1 MMPEN
6 YRYSLPPK
14 AGEQRLL
21 GQLTGAA
28 CAVECA
34 EIIERHAGLVVLI
47 APDMQNALRLRDEI
61 QQFTDQHV
69 TTLPDWETLPYDSFS
84 PHQEIISTRL
94 STLYQL
100 PNMTRGVLILP
111 VNTLMQRVC
120 PHSFLHGH
128 ALVLKK
134 GQRLSRDKLR
144 SQLEQAGY
152 RSVDQVM
159 EHGEYATRGALL
171 DLFPMGSEEP
181 YRIDFFDDEI
191 DSLRL
196 FDVDT
201 QRTLNEVPHINLLPA
216 HEFPTDKT
224 AIELFRSQWRE
235 QFEVRR
241 DAEHIYQQVSKGVW
255 PAGIE
260 YWQPLF
266 FSEPLPS
273 LFSYFPN
280 NTLIVN
286 TGNLE
291 QSAERFWQDIQQRF
305 ESRRVDPMRPLLP
318 SDSLWL
324 RVDGLFTELKAWPRV
339 QLKTD
344 TLPEKAANV
353 NLAYLPLPELAI
365 QHQQKSPLDAL
376 RRFIEQFDGQVIFSV
391 ESEGRRE
398 TLQELLARIKLNPT
412 LINTLEQAQE
422 RGTYLIIGASEHGFI
437 DTLRQRALICESDLL
452 GERVSRRR
460 QDSRRTIN
468 TDTLIRNLAEL
479 RPGQPV
485 VHLEHGVGRYA
496 GLTTLE
502 AGGIKAEYLIL
513 TYAGEDKLYVPVSS
527 LHLISRYAG
536 GADENAPLHKLG
548 GDAWSRARQKAAE
561 RVRDVAAE
569 LLDIYAQRAAKSGF
583 AFKHDKTQ
591 YQLFCESFPFE
602 TTPDQAQ
609 AINAVLSDM
618 CQPLAMDRLVCGD
631 VGFGKTEVA
640 MRAAFLAVENHK
652 QVAVLV
658 PTTLL
663 AQQHFDNF
671 RDRFANWP
679 VKIEMISRFR
689 SAREQTQ
696 VLEETQ
702 EGKVDILIGTHKL
715 LQSDVRWRDLGL
727 LIVDEEH
734 RFGVRHKERIKAMR
748 ADVDILTLTA
758 TPIPRTLN
766 MAMSGMRDLSIIA
779 TPPARRLAVKTFV
792 REYDNLVVREAILRE
807 ILRGGQVYYLYNDVE
822 NIEKA
827 TQRLA
832 ELVPEARIA
841 IGHGQMRERE
851 LERVMNDFHHQRF
864 NVLVCTTIIETG
876 IDIPSANT
884 IIIERADHFGLAQL
898 HQLRGR
904 VGRSHHQAYA
914 YLLTPNPKA
923 MSTDAQKRLEA
934 IASLE
939 DLGAGFALA
948 THDLEIRGAGELLGD
963 DQSGQMTSVGFSL
976 YMELL
981 ESAVDALKAGREPSL
996 EDLINSQTDVEL
1008 RLPALLPDDFIPDVN
1023 TRLSLYK
1030 RIASA
1035 KTPAELDEL
1044 KVELIDRFGLLPD
1057 ASRYLLQVAALRQQA
1072 QALGIRRIE
1081 GNEKGGFIEFSEQ
1094 NRVDPSHLIGLLQRD
1109 PGTYRLDGPTRLK
1122 FMKDLSDRPQ
1132 RIEFIGS
1139 LLGNMA
1145 QHTLAA

>member
-1 MMPEN
+1 MMPEQ
-6 YRYSLPPK
+6 YRYTLPGK

-34 EIIERHAGLVVLI
+34 EIVERHAGLVVLI
-47 APDMQNALRLRDEI
+47 TPDMQNALRLRDEI
-61 QQFTDQHV
+61 RQFTAQPV
-69 TTLPDWETLPYDSFS
+69 MTLPDWETLPYDSFS
-84 PHQEIISTRL
+84 PHQEIISARL

-100 PNMTRGVLILP
+100 PSLTRGVLILP
-111 VNTLMQRVC
+111 VNTLMQKVC
-120 PHSFLHGH
+120 PHAFLHGH
-128 ALVLKK
+128 ALMLKK
-134 GQRLSRDKLR
+134 GQRLSRDRLR
-144 SQLEQAGY
+144 NQLEQAGY

-159 EHGEYATRGALL
+159 EHGEFATRGALL

-181 YRIDFFDDEI
+181 FRIDFFDDEI

-196 FDVDT
+196 FDADT
-201 QRTLNEVPHINLLPA
+201 QRTLNEVEHIHLLPA
-216 HEFPTDKT
+216 REFPTDKT

-241 DAEHIYQQVSKGVW
+241 DAEHVYQQVSKGTL

-266 FSEPLPS
+266 FSQPLPA
-273 LFSYFPN
+273 LFSYLPAG
-280 NTLIVN
+280 TLLVN
-286 TGNLE
+286 TGDI
-291 QSAERFWQDIQQRF
+291 QQGAERFWQDIQQRHD
-305 ESRRVDPMRPLLP
+305 SRRVDPMRPLLP
-318 SDSLWL
+318 PDALWL
-324 RVDGLFTELKAWPRV
+324 PVDTLFAELKQWPRV
-339 QLKTD
+339 QLRSD
-344 TLPEKAANV
+344 TLPDKAANI
-353 NLAYLPLPELAI
+353 NLGYQPLPDLAI
-365 QHQQKSPLDAL
+365 QHQNKSPLDAL
-376 RRFIEQFDGQVIFSV
+376 RRFVEQFGGQIVFSV

-398 TLQELLARIKLNPT
+398 TLQELLSRIKLSPAPVKS
-412 LINTLEQAQE
+412 LEQMASP
-422 RGTYLIIGASEHGFI
+422 GCYLMIGASEHGFI
-437 DTLRQRALICESDLL
+437 DTLRQRTLICESDLL

-513 TYAGEDKLYVPVSS
+513 HYAGEDKLYVPVSS

-536 GADENAPLHKLG
+536 GAEDSAPLHKLG
-548 GDAWSRARQKAAE
+548 GDAWTRARQKAAE
-561 RVRDVAAE
+561 KVRDVAAE
-569 LLDIYAQRAAKSGF
+569 LLDVYAQRAAHTGF
-583 AFKHDKTQ
+583 AFKHDREQ
-591 YQLFCESFPFE
+591 YQLFCQGFPFD

-618 CQPLAMDRLVCGD
+618 CRPLAMDRLVCGD

-679 VKIEMISRFR
+679 VRIEMLSRFR
-689 SAREQTQ
+689 SQKEQTQ
-696 VLEETQ
+696 VLEQTL

-748 ADVDILTLTA
+748 ANVDILTLTA

-766 MAMSGMRDLSIIA
+766 MAMSGIRDLSIIA

-792 REYDNLVVREAILRE
+792 REYDSLVVREAILRE

-827 TQRLA
+827 AQRLN
-832 ELVPEARIA
+832 ELVPEARIT
-841 IGHGQMRERE
+841 IGHGQMRERD

-923 MSTDAQKRLEA
+923 MSSDAHKRLEA

-948 THDLEIRGAGELLGD
+948 THDLEIRGAGELLGE
-963 DQSGQMTSVGFSL
+963 DQSGQMESVGFSL
-976 YMELL
+976 YMDLL
-981 ESAVDALKAGREPSL
+981 ESAVESLKAGREPSL
-996 EDLINSQTDVEL
+996 EDLISSQTDVEL

-1023 TRLSLYK
+1023 TRLSFYK

-1035 KTPAELDEL
+1035 KNDNELDDL
-1044 KVELIDRFGLLPD
+1044 KAELIDRFGKLPD
-1057 ASRYLLQVAALRQQA
+1057 AARHLLQVAGLRQQA
-1072 QALGIRRIE
+1072 QILGIKRIE
-1081 GNEKGGFIEFSEQ
+1081 GNDKGGFVEFSQ
-1094 NRVDPSHLIGLLQRD
+1094 HNRVDPTHLIGLLQRD
-1109 PGTYRLDGPTRLK
+1109 PKVYRLDGPSRLK
-1122 FMKDLSDRPQ
+1122 FIKDLGGYPQ
-1132 RIEFIGS
+1132 RLAFITT
-1139 LLGNMA
+1139 LLEEMA
-1145 QHTLAA
+1145 QHTCAA

>member
-1 MMPEN
+1 MMPEQ
-6 YRYSLPPK
+6 YRYTLPGK

-34 EIIERHAGLVVLI
+34 EIVERHAGLVVLI
-47 APDMQNALRLRDEI
+47 TPDMQNALRLRDEI
-61 QQFTDQHV
+61 QQFTAQPV
-69 TTLPDWETLPYDSFS
+69 MTLPDWETLPYDSFS
-84 PHQEIISTRL
+84 PHQEIISARL

-100 PNMTRGVLILP
+100 PSLTRGVLILP
-111 VNTLMQRVC
+111 VNTLMQKVC
-120 PHSFLHGH
+120 PHAFLHGH
-128 ALVLKK
+128 ALMLKK
-134 GQRLSRDKLR
+134 GQRLSRDRLR
-144 SQLEQAGY
+144 NQLEQAGY

-159 EHGEYATRGALL
+159 EHGEFATRGALL

-181 YRIDFFDDEI
+181 FRIDFFDDEI

-196 FDVDT
+196 FDADT
-201 QRTLNEVPHINLLPA
+201 QRTLNEVEQIHLLPA
-216 HEFPTDKT
+216 REFPTDKT

-241 DAEHIYQQVSKGVW
+241 DAEHVYQQVSKGTL

-260 YWQPLF
+260 YWQSLF
-266 FSEPLPS
+266 FNQPLPA
-273 LFSYFPN
+273 LFSYLPTG
-280 NTLIVN
+280 TLLVN
-286 TGNLE
+286 TGDI
-291 QSAERFWQDIQQRF
+291 QQGADRFWQDIQQRHD
-305 ESRRVDPMRPLLP
+305 SRRVDPMRPLLP
-318 SDSLWL
+318 PNALWL
-324 RVDGLFTELKAWPRV
+324 PVDTLFAELKQWPRV
-339 QLKTD
+339 QLRSD
-344 TLPEKAANV
+344 TLPDKAANI
-353 NLAYLPLPELAI
+353 NLGYQPLPDLAV
-365 QHQQKSPLDAL
+365 QHQNKSPLDAL
-376 RRFIEQFDGQVIFSV
+376 RRFVEQFGGQIVFSV

-398 TLQELLARIKLNPT
+398 TLQEVLSRIKLSPAPVKS
-412 LINTLEQAQE
+412 LEQTASP
-422 RGTYLIIGASEHGFI
+422 GCYLMIGASEHGFI
-437 DTLRQRALICESDLL
+437 DTLRQRTLICESDLL

-513 TYAGEDKLYVPVSS
+513 HYAGEDKLYVPVSS

-536 GADENAPLHKLG
+536 GAEESAPLHKLG
-548 GDAWSRARQKAAE
+548 GDAWVRARQKAAE
-561 RVRDVAAE
+561 KVRDVAAE
-569 LLDIYAQRAAKSGF
+569 LLDVYAQRAAHTGF
-583 AFKHDKTQ
+583 AFKHDREQ
-591 YQLFCESFPFE
+591 YQLFCQGFPFDA
-602 TTPDQAQ
+602 TPDQAQ

-618 CQPLAMDRLVCGD
+618 CRPLAMDRLVCGD

-679 VKIEMISRFR
+679 VRIEMLSRFR
-689 SAREQTQ
+689 SQKEQTQ
-696 VLEETQ
+696 VLEQTQ

-715 LQSDVRWRDLGL
+715 LQSDVYWLDLGL

-748 ADVDILTLTA
+748 ANVDILTLTA

-766 MAMSGMRDLSIIA
+766 MAISGIRDLSIIA

-792 REYDNLVVREAILRE
+792 REYDSLVVREAILRE

-827 TQRLA
+827 AQQLN

-841 IGHGQMRERE
+841 IGHGQMRERD

-923 MSTDAQKRLEA
+923 MSNDAHKRLEA

-948 THDLEIRGAGELLGD
+948 THDLEIRGAGELLGEG
-963 DQSGQMTSVGFSL
+963 QSGQMESVGFSL
-976 YMELL
+976 YMDLL
-981 ESAVDALKAGREPSL
+981 ESAVESLKAGREPSL
-996 EDLINSQTDVEL
+996 EDLISSQTDVEL

-1023 TRLSLYK
+1023 TRLSFYK

-1035 KTPAELDEL
+1035 KNDNELDDL
-1044 KVELIDRFGLLPD
+1044 KAELIDRFGKLPD
-1057 ASRYLLQVAALRQQA
+1057 AARHLLQVAGLRQQA
-1072 QALGIRRIE
+1072 QTLGIKRIE
-1081 GNEKGGFIEFSEQ
+1081 GNDKGGFVEFSQ
-1094 NRVDPSHLIGLLQRD
+1094 HNRVDPTHLIGLLQRD
-1109 PGTYRLDGPTRLK
+1109 PKIYRLDGPSRLK
-1122 FMKDLSDRPQ
+1122 FIKDLGGYPQ
-1132 RIEFIGS
+1132 RLTFITT
-1139 LLGNMA
+1139 LLEEMA
-1145 QHTLAA
+1145 QHTCAA